1 MELGNEEENACKYLR
16 KLQEDAWV
24 VLLLRGASIPHH
36 GKASYMTMYLAY
48 LFCSNL
54 ILDSNLKIQFF
65 FFFFF

>member
-48 LFCSNL
+48 YFAQ
-54 ILDSNLKIQFF
+54 I
-65 FFFFF
+65 